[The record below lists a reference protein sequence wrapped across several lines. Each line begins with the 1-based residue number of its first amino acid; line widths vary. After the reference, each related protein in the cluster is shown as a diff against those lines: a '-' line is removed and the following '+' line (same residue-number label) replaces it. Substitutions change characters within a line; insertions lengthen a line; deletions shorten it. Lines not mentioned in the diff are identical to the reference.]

1 METENLEEI
10 KNSDFLHLKI
20 STIILFIIAIIIVII
35 IVAKICYDE
44 GCTDTKR
51 IYEEPQIHV
60 TLVPEIGTVTVI
72 PVKLTSKGI
81 GIRFNN
87 KLTNIVALGIDFQ
100 NK

>member
-1 METENLEEI
+1 METENLKEI
-10 KNSDFLHLKI
+10 KKSEFLHLKI

-35 IVAKICYDE
+35 IVAKICYEE

-51 IYEEPQIHV
+51 IYEEPSLHI
-60 TLVPEIGTVTVI
+60 TLIPEIGIVTVI
-72 PVKLTSKGI
+72 PIKLTNKGV